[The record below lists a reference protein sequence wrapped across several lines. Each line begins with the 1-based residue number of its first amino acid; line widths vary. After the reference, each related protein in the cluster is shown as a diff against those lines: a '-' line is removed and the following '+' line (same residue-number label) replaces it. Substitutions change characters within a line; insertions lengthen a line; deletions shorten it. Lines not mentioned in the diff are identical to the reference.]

1 MTVHL
6 PRFTFSGSPEE
17 IGRQYG
23 ESCRAGIRL
32 HLDRLRERFD
42 ASGISADRA
51 AERSLDYREAVR
63 AVSPD
68 LDRELGGLAD
78 GAGISLGEAYLL
90 QLRAEIYADLVGDL
104 EASNECTTFAFEP
117 EATDTGATLTG
128 QNADLPAMYRDLLVV
143 VEFRPVEGPAILMVV
158 PAGQISYIGIN
169 DAGLSAF
176 ANFLTCEGW
185 RTGYPR
191 YLFTR
196 LALQHRDLDSAIA
209 AVEGLDRASSRNL
222 LLQGGG
228 RAVDLENTP
237 DRMVRLLPEQ
247 GRIFHSNHYLAE
259 ELRTEERSVGDRLR
273 NSEIRYRRIAELADP
288 ASGVV
293 SRGRIAEIM
302 RDRQDPENAISVEL
316 DDRHEFG
323 EYMTVCGV
331 IAEPEAG
338 LLWVSAG
345 PPSQH
350 PYAAAG
356 FRGADLPDHTL

>member
-23 ESCRAGIRL
+23 ESCREQIRL
-32 HLDRLRERFD
+32 HLDRLRERFAASNID
-42 ASGISADRA
+42 AGYA

-68 LDRELGGLAD
+68 LDDELAGLSK

-117 EATDTGATLTG
+117 EVTDAGTTLTG
-128 QNADLPAMYRDLLVV
+128 QNADLPAMYRDLLLV
-143 VEFRPVEGPAILMVV
+143 VEFRPTGGPAILMVV
-158 PAGQISYIGIN
+158 PAGQVSYIGIN

-196 LALQHRDLDSAIA
+196 FALQHRDLESAIV
-209 AVEGLDRASSRNL
+209 AVESLVRASSRNL

-237 DRMVRLLPEQ
+237 DRMVRLLPEH

-259 ELRTEERSVGDRLR
+259 GFRGEERSVGDRLK
-273 NSEIRYRRIAELADP
+273 NSEIRYRRIVELADAEAGP
-288 ASGVV
+288 V
-293 SRGRIAEIM
+293 SRARVAEIM
-302 RDRQDPENAISVEL
+302 RDRQDPENAISVEF

-331 IAEPEAG
+331 LAEPEMG

-345 PPSQH
+345 PPSAS
-350 PYAAAG
+350 PYVAFG
-356 FRGADLPDHTL
+356 FQGADLPDHIL